1 MQATAYKIAARLYS
15 EVRAREPGVRRDADI
30 EDLHKFR
37 VATRRLRAALR
48 AFRPVFGRA
57 VLRDAAASTRA
68 VARATNAA
76 RDLDVFIE
84 ALEEDDFTTRVPT
97 LMAHIS
103 GDRTVA
109 IRGTVD
115 TLDGDAYDD
124 LIRATES
131 LLVQIH
137 PQTHAV
143 ERRRA
148 LRRVR
153 DEAPRMIG
161 IRLRRVLAYAD
172 GLAADDDE
180 RMHDLRI
187 AIKQLRYVLEFVRDI
202 LPDDADKAVNELKA
216 LQDSLGDLNDCAVQR
231 VYVAAHTSD
240 AESQANMSE
249 VERVTLELLAV
260 RIELR
265 RERALARFLE
275 EWNGF
280 IDADRQRLLA
290 FRLGL

>member
-1 MQATAYKIAARLYS
+1 
-15 EVRAREPGVRRDADI
+15 
-30 EDLHKFR
+30 
-37 VATRRLRAALR
+37 
-48 AFRPVFGRA
+48 
-57 VLRDAAASTRA
+57 
-68 VARATNAA
+68 
-76 RDLDVFIE
+76 
-84 ALEEDDFTTRVPT
+84 
-97 LMAHIS
+97 
-103 GDRTVA
+103 
-109 IRGTVD
+109 
-115 TLDGDAYDD
+115 
-124 LIRATES
+124 
-131 LLVQIH
+131 
-137 PQTHAV
+137 
-143 ERRRA
+143 
-148 LRRVR
+148 
-153 DEAPRMIG
+153 MIG